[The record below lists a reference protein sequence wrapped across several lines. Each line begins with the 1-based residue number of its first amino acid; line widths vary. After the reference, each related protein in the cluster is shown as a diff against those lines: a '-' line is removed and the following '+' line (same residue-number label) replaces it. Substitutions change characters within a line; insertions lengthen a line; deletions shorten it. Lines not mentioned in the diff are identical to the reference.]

1 MVIHVRIYKV
11 CHVGPTGSALQFMQ
25 NTGSGN
31 PETQVGFLTIATM
44 KIKERPVALYD
55 IEVFPNCFHC
65 FISDSESHK
74 KYKFEISNR
83 KNQLEELID
92 FFYFKRVEHIMCGYN
107 NHHYDDI
114 VINYMIFFRNTMKR
128 FDYLKI
134 CNSLYYLSKA
144 IIESEKTENIDKIKP
159 YKYAN
164 YFYSFDL
171 MTMLY
176 STTKQKSLKEVEIL
190 LGMDNVQEFEAGF
203 DQRLLDSEIDD
214 MIKYNENDVDATELL
229 LNTVKDE
236 VDLRLEVEKE
246 WGFDALSM
254 SNIRIGEEILLRQSN
269 LKGVALEEAKSKIR
283 RVAKIENKDIIL
295 PFIQY
300 SNPKLKEVLLDV
312 KNATCYPCKSDK
324 KQKNYEKKFVLSN
337 TCYSIG
343 EGGIH
348 TINEPRIFKPTT
360 DQYIGHSDVTSMY
373 PSLAIIYKWL
383 PVHLGK
389 DFWNV
394 YESLY
399 KERVIAKRNHDELKA
414 KAFKFALNSPIG
426 KMQNE
431 NSWAYDPLNA
441 YKIRMNGQLILLM
454 LVDRLLSIN
463 CKIVQVNTDGV
474 VYIADKANREL
485 INQFIREVENI
496 TKLHFDSDDYESF
509 YQYDVNNYFGIR
521 KGYSQSGDPSLIEKK
536 GKFITEIGLNN
547 SMTPVVISKAV
558 INYFLTK
565 EPIDKFVKEDKNIR
579 DFLMSQSV
587 NREFK
592 IEYGNKP
599 VQRINRYYASNSGYY
614 LMRVKDKMYETKKES
629 ILSDVGVIL
638 LNHIDSTPIEKRKI
652 NYQYYI
658 GKAKTIVSEFIN
670 RQLTIFDN

>member
-1 MVIHVRIYKV
+1 MSCRPDGVGSIAQVIRAPDVNQEVI
-11 CHVGPTGSALQFMQ
+11 GL
-25 NTGSGN
+25 N
-31 PETQVGFLTIATM
+31 PIGATM
-44 KIKERPVALYD
+44 KIKERPVALYN

-65 FISDSESHK
+65 LVSDSESHK

-144 IIESEKTENIDKIKP
+144 IIESEKTENIDKIKQ

-176 STTKQKSLKEVEIL
+176 SAAKQKSLKEVEIL

-254 SNIRIGEEILLRQSN
+254 SNIRIGEEILLRKSN

-348 TINEPRIFKPTT
+348 TINEPRIFKPTA

-373 PSLAIIYKWL
+373 PSLVIIYKWL

-431 NSWAYDPLNA
+431 SSWAYDPLNA

-485 INQFIREVENI
+485 IDQFVHEVENI

-592 IEYGNKP
+592 VEYGNKP

-638 LNHIDSTPIEKRKI
+638 LNHIDSTPIEERKI

>member
-1 MVIHVRIYKV
+1 MSCRPDGVGSIAQVIRAPDVNQEV
-11 CHVGPTGSALQFMQ
+11 LGLNP
-25 NTGSGN
+25 SG
-31 PETQVGFLTIATM
+31 ATM

-65 FISDSESHK
+65 LVSDSESHK

-92 FFYFKRVEHIMCGYN
+92 FFYFKRIEHIMCGYN

-144 IIESEKTENIDKIKP
+144 IIESEKTENIDKIKQ

-176 STTKQKSLKEVEIL
+176 SAAKQKSLKEVEIL

-254 SNIRIGEEILLRQSN
+254 SNIRIGEEILLRKSN

-348 TINEPRIFKPTT
+348 TINEPRIFKPTA

-431 NSWAYDPLNA
+431 SSWAYDPLNA

-485 INQFIREVENI
+485 INQFIHEVENI

-592 IEYGNKP
+592 VEYGNKP

-629 ILSDVGVIL
+629 ILSDVGIIL
-638 LNHIDSTPIEKRKI
+638 LNHIDSTPIEERKI

>member
-1 MVIHVRIYKV
+1 MI
-11 CHVGPTGSALQFMQ
+11 
-25 NTGSGN
+25 
-31 PETQVGFLTIATM
+31 
-44 KIKERPVALYD
+44 IKERPVALYD

-65 FISDSESHK
+65 TVSDSESHK

-92 FFYFKRVEHIMCGYN
+92 FFYFKRIEHIMCGYN

-114 VINYMIFFRNTMKR
+114 IINYMIFFRNTMKR

-176 STTKQKSLKEVEIL
+176 SAAKQKSLKEVEIL

-214 MIKYNENDVDATELL
+214 MIKYNETDVNATELL

-348 TINEPRIFKPTT
+348 TINEPRIFKPTA

-431 NSWAYDPLNA
+431 SSWAYDPLNA

-485 INQFIREVENI
+485 INQFIHEVENI

-599 VQRINRYYASNSGYY
+599 IQRINRYYASNSGYY

>member
-1 MVIHVRIYKV
+1 MSCRPDGVGSIAQVIRAPDVNQEV
-11 CHVGPTGSALQFMQ
+11 LGLNP
-25 NTGSGN
+25 SG
-31 PETQVGFLTIATM
+31 ATM

-65 FISDSESHK
+65 LVSDSESHK

-144 IIESEKTENIDKIKP
+144 IIESEKTENIDKIKQ

-176 STTKQKSLKEVEIL
+176 SAAKQKSLKEVEIL

-254 SNIRIGEEILLRQSN
+254 SNIRIGEEILLRKSN

-283 RVAKIENKDIIL
+283 RIAKIENKDIIL

-348 TINEPRIFKPTT
+348 TINEPRIFKPTA

-431 NSWAYDPLNA
+431 SSWAYDPLNA

-485 INQFIREVENI
+485 INQFVHEVENI

-592 IEYGNKP
+592 VEYGNKP

-638 LNHIDSTPIEKRKI
+638 LNHIDSTPIEERKI

>member
-1 MVIHVRIYKV
+1 MSCRPDVVGSIAQVIRAPDVNQEV
-11 CHVGPTGSALQFMQ
+11 LGLNP
-25 NTGSGN
+25 SG
-31 PETQVGFLTIATM
+31 ATM

-65 FISDSESHK
+65 LVSDSESHK

-107 NHHYDDI
+107 NHHYDNI

-144 IIESEKTENIDKIKP
+144 IIESEKTENIDKIKQ

-176 STTKQKSLKEVEIL
+176 SAAKQKSLKEVEIL

-254 SNIRIGEEILLRQSN
+254 SNIRIGEEILLRKSN

-300 SNPKLKEVLLDV
+300 SNPKLKEVLLDI

-348 TINEPRIFKPTT
+348 TINEPRIFKPTA

-399 KERVIAKRNHDELKA
+399 KERVIAKHNHDELKA

-431 NSWAYDPLNA
+431 SSWAYDPLNA

-485 INQFIREVENI
+485 IDQFVREVENI

-638 LNHIDSTPIEKRKI
+638 LNHIDSVPIEERKI

>member
-1 MVIHVRIYKV
+1 MSCRPDGVGSIAQWSERRQDNSGVI
-11 CHVGPTGSALQFMQ
+11 GS
-25 NTGSGN
+25 N
-31 PETQVGFLTIATM
+31 PIGTTM
-44 KIKERPVALYD
+44 IIKERPVALYD

-65 FISDSESHK
+65 TVSDSESHK
-74 KYKFEISNR
+74 KYKFEISSR

-92 FFYFKRVEHIMCGYN
+92 FFYFKRIEHIMCGYN

-114 VINYMIFFRNTMKR
+114 IINYIIFFRNTMKR

-176 STTKQKSLKEVEIL
+176 SAAKQKSLKEVEIL

-203 DQRLLDSEIDD
+203 DRRLLDSEIDD
-214 MIKYNENDVDATELL
+214 MIKYNETDVDATELL

-348 TINEPRIFKPTT
+348 TINEPRIFKPTA

-431 NSWAYDPLNA
+431 SSWAYDPLNA

-485 INQFIREVENI
+485 INQFIHEVENI

>member
-1 MVIHVRIYKV
+1 
-11 CHVGPTGSALQFMQ
+11 
-25 NTGSGN
+25 
-31 PETQVGFLTIATM
+31 
-44 KIKERPVALYD
+44 
-55 IEVFPNCFHC
+55 
-65 FISDSESHK
+65 
-74 KYKFEISNR
+74 
-83 KNQLEELID
+83 
-92 FFYFKRVEHIMCGYN
+92 
-107 NHHYDDI
+107 
-114 VINYMIFFRNTMKR
+114 
-128 FDYLKI
+128 
-134 CNSLYYLSKA
+134 
-144 IIESEKTENIDKIKP
+144 
-159 YKYAN
+159 
-164 YFYSFDL
+164 

-176 STTKQKSLKEVEIL
+176 SAAKQKSLKEVEIL

-254 SNIRIGEEILLRQSN
+254 SNIRIGEEILLRKSN

-337 TCYSIG
+337 ICYSIG

-348 TINEPRIFKPTT
+348 TINEPRIFKPTD
-360 DQYIGHSDVTSMY
+360 DQFIGHADVTSMY
-373 PSLAIIYKWL
+373 PSLAITYNWL

-389 DFWNV
+389 EFWNV

-431 NSWAYDPLNA
+431 SSWAYDPLNA

-485 INQFIREVENI
+485 INKFIHEVENI

-592 IEYGNKP
+592 VEYGNKP

-638 LNHIDSTPIEKRKI
+638 LNHIDSVPIEERKI

>member
-1 MVIHVRIYKV
+1 MSCRPDGVGSIAQVIRAPDVNQEV
-11 CHVGPTGSALQFMQ
+11 LGLNP
-25 NTGSGN
+25 SG
-31 PETQVGFLTIATM
+31 ATM

-65 FISDSESHK
+65 LVSDSESHK

-144 IIESEKTENIDKIKP
+144 IIESEKTENIDKIKQ

-176 STTKQKSLKEVEIL
+176 SAAKQKSLKEVEIL

-254 SNIRIGEEILLRQSN
+254 SNIRIGEEILLRKSN

-348 TINEPRIFKPTT
+348 TINEPRIFKPTA

-399 KERVIAKRNHDELKA
+399 KERVIAKHNHDELKA

-431 NSWAYDPLNA
+431 SSWAYDPLNA

-474 VYIADKANREL
+474 VYIANKANREL
-485 INQFIREVENI
+485 INQFVHEVENI

-638 LNHIDSTPIEKRKI
+638 LNHIDSVPIEERKI

>member
-1 MVIHVRIYKV
+1 MSCRPDGVGSIAQVIRAPDVNQEV
-11 CHVGPTGSALQFMQ
+11 LGLNP
-25 NTGSGN
+25 SG
-31 PETQVGFLTIATM
+31 ATM

-65 FISDSESHK
+65 LVSDSESHK

-144 IIESEKTENIDKIKP
+144 IIESEKTENIDKIKQ

-176 STTKQKSLKEVEIL
+176 SAAKQKSLKEVEIL

-229 LNTVKDE
+229 LNNVKDE

-269 LKGVALEEAKSKIR
+269 LKGAALEEAKSKIR
-283 RVAKIENKDIIL
+283 RIAKIENKDIIL

-348 TINEPRIFKPTT
+348 TINEPRIFKPTA

-399 KERVIAKRNHDELKA
+399 KERIIAKRNHDELKA

-431 NSWAYDPLNA
+431 SSWAYDPLNA

-485 INQFIREVENI
+485 INKFIHEVENI

-592 IEYGNKP
+592 VEYGNKP

-629 ILSDVGVIL
+629 ILSDVGIIL
-638 LNHIDSTPIEKRKI
+638 LNHIDSTPIEERKI

>member
-1 MVIHVRIYKV
+1 MSCRPDGVGSIAQVIRAPDVNQEV
-11 CHVGPTGSALQFMQ
+11 LGLNP
-25 NTGSGN
+25 SG
-31 PETQVGFLTIATM
+31 ATM

-65 FISDSESHK
+65 LVSDSESHK

-144 IIESEKTENIDKIKP
+144 IIESEKTENIDKIKQ

-176 STTKQKSLKEVEIL
+176 SAAKQKSLKEVEIL

-254 SNIRIGEEILLRQSN
+254 SNIRIGEEILLRKSN

-348 TINEPRIFKPTT
+348 TINEPRIFKPTA

-431 NSWAYDPLNA
+431 SSWAYDPLNA

-485 INQFIREVENI
+485 INQFVHEVENI

-592 IEYGNKP
+592 VEYGNKP

-638 LNHIDSTPIEKRKI
+638 LNHIDSTPIEERKI

>member
-1 MVIHVRIYKV
+1 MSCRPDGVGSIAQVIRAPDVNQEV
-11 CHVGPTGSALQFMQ
+11 LGLNP
-25 NTGSGN
+25 SG
-31 PETQVGFLTIATM
+31 ATM

-65 FISDSESHK
+65 LVSDSESHK

-144 IIESEKTENIDKIKP
+144 IIESEKTENIDKIKQ

-176 STTKQKSLKEVEIL
+176 SAAKQKSLKEVEIL

-348 TINEPRIFKPTT
+348 TINEPRIFKPTA

-431 NSWAYDPLNA
+431 SSWAYDPLNA

-485 INQFIREVENI
+485 IDQFVHEVENI

-592 IEYGNKP
+592 VEYGNKP

-638 LNHIDSTPIEKRKI
+638 LNHIDSTPIEERKI

>member
-1 MVIHVRIYKV
+1 
-11 CHVGPTGSALQFMQ
+11 
-25 NTGSGN
+25 
-31 PETQVGFLTIATM
+31 M

-65 FISDSESHK
+65 TVSDSESHK

-92 FFYFKRVEHIMCGYN
+92 FFYFKRTEHVMCGYN

-128 FDYLKI
+128 FDFLKI

-176 STTKQKSLKEVEIL
+176 SAAKQKSLKEVEIL

-214 MIKYNENDVDATELL
+214 MIKYNGNDVDATELL

-348 TINEPRIFKPTT
+348 TINEPRIFKPTA
-360 DQYIGHSDVTSMY
+360 DQYIGHADVTSMY

-431 NSWAYDPLNA
+431 SSWAYDPLNA

-485 INQFIREVENI
+485 INQFIHEVENI

-592 IEYGNKP
+592 IEYGNEP

>member
-1 MVIHVRIYKV
+1 MSCRPDGVGSIAQVIRAPDVNQEV
-11 CHVGPTGSALQFMQ
+11 LGLNP
-25 NTGSGN
+25 SG
-31 PETQVGFLTIATM
+31 ATM

-65 FISDSESHK
+65 LVSDSESHK

-144 IIESEKTENIDKIKP
+144 IIESEKTENIDKIKQ

-176 STTKQKSLKEVEIL
+176 SAAKQKSLKEVEIL

-254 SNIRIGEEILLRQSN
+254 SNIRIGEEILLRKSN

-348 TINEPRIFKPTT
+348 TINEPRIFKPTA

-431 NSWAYDPLNA
+431 SSWAYDPLNA

-485 INQFIREVENI
+485 IDQFIHEVENI

-592 IEYGNKP
+592 VEYGNKP

-638 LNHIDSTPIEKRKI
+638 LNHIDSVPIEERKI

>member
-1 MVIHVRIYKV
+1 MSCRPDGVGSIAQVIRAPDVNQEV
-11 CHVGPTGSALQFMQ
+11 LGLNP
-25 NTGSGN
+25 SG
-31 PETQVGFLTIATM
+31 ATM

-65 FISDSESHK
+65 LVSDSESHK

-144 IIESEKTENIDKIKP
+144 IIESEKTENIDKIKQ

-176 STTKQKSLKEVEIL
+176 SAAKQKSLKEVEIL

-254 SNIRIGEEILLRQSN
+254 SNIRIGEEILLRKSN

-348 TINEPRIFKPTT
+348 TINEPRIFKPTA

-431 NSWAYDPLNA
+431 SSWVYDPLNA

-485 INQFIREVENI
+485 IDQFVHEVENI

-638 LNHIDSTPIEKRKI
+638 LNHIDSVPIEERKI

>member
-1 MVIHVRIYKV
+1 MI
-11 CHVGPTGSALQFMQ
+11 
-25 NTGSGN
+25 
-31 PETQVGFLTIATM
+31 
-44 KIKERPVALYD
+44 IKERPVALYD

-65 FISDSESHK
+65 LISDSESHK

-92 FFYFKRVEHIMCGYN
+92 FFYFKRIEHIMCGYN

-114 VINYMIFFRNTMKR
+114 IINYMIFFRNTMKR

-176 STTKQKSLKEVEIL
+176 SAAKQKSLKEVEIL
-190 LGMDNVQEFEAGF
+190 LGMDNVQEFEVGF

-348 TINEPRIFKPTT
+348 TINEPRIFKPTA

-431 NSWAYDPLNA
+431 SSWAYDPLNA

-485 INQFIREVENI
+485 INQFIHEVENI

-614 LMRVKDKMYETKKES
+614 LMRVKDKMYESKKES

>member
-1 MVIHVRIYKV
+1 MSCRPDGVGSIAQVIRAPDVNQEV
-11 CHVGPTGSALQFMQ
+11 LGLNP
-25 NTGSGN
+25 SG
-31 PETQVGFLTIATM
+31 ATM

-65 FISDSESHK
+65 LVSDSESHK

-144 IIESEKTENIDKIKP
+144 IIESEKTENIDKIKQ

-176 STTKQKSLKEVEIL
+176 SAAKQKSLKEVEIL

-229 LNTVKDE
+229 LNTVKNE

-254 SNIRIGEEILLRQSN
+254 SNIRIGEEILLRKSN

-348 TINEPRIFKPTT
+348 TINEPRIFKPTD

-431 NSWAYDPLNA
+431 SSWAYDPLNA

-485 INQFIREVENI
+485 IDQFVHEVENI

-592 IEYGNKP
+592 VEYGNKP

-638 LNHIDSTPIEKRKI
+638 LNHIDSTPIEERKI

>member
-1 MVIHVRIYKV
+1 MTARCKPSL
-11 CHVGPTGSALQFMQ
+11 GT
-25 NTGSGN
+25 
-31 PETQVGFLTIATM
+31 TM

-65 FISDSESHK
+65 TVSDSESHK

-92 FFYFKRVEHIMCGYN
+92 FFYFKRTEHVMCGYN

-176 STTKQKSLKEVEIL
+176 SAAKQKSLKEVEIL

-214 MIKYNENDVDATELL
+214 MIKYNGNDVDATELL

-348 TINEPRIFKPTT
+348 TINEPRIFKPTA

-431 NSWAYDPLNA
+431 SSWAYDPLNA

-485 INQFIREVENI
+485 VNQFVHEVENI

-547 SMTPVVISKAV
+547 NMTPVVISKAV

>member
-1 MVIHVRIYKV
+1 
-11 CHVGPTGSALQFMQ
+11 MQ
-25 NTGSGN
+25 NTVSGN

-44 KIKERPVALYD
+44 IIKERPVALYD

-65 FISDSESHK
+65 AVSDSESHK

-92 FFYFKRVEHIMCGYN
+92 FFYFKRIEHIMCGYN

-114 VINYMIFFRNTMKR
+114 IINYIIFFRNTMKR

-176 STTKQKSLKEVEIL
+176 SAAKQKSLKEVEIL

-203 DQRLLDSEIDD
+203 DRRLLDSEIDD

-348 TINEPRIFKPTT
+348 TINEPRIFKPTA

-431 NSWAYDPLNA
+431 SSWAYDPLNA

-485 INQFIREVENI
+485 INQFIHEVENI

-592 IEYGNKP
+592 IEYGNEP

-638 LNHIDSTPIEKRKI
+638 LNHIDSTQIEKRKI

>member
-1 MVIHVRIYKV
+1 MSCRPDGVGSIAQVIRAPDVNQEV
-11 CHVGPTGSALQFMQ
+11 LGLNP
-25 NTGSGN
+25 SG
-31 PETQVGFLTIATM
+31 ATM

-65 FISDSESHK
+65 LVSDSESHK

-92 FFYFKRVEHIMCGYN
+92 FFYFKRIEHIMCGYN

-144 IIESEKTENIDKIKP
+144 IIESEKTENIDKIKQ

-176 STTKQKSLKEVEIL
+176 SAAKQKSLKEVEIL

-348 TINEPRIFKPTT
+348 TINEPRIFKPTA

-431 NSWAYDPLNA
+431 SSWAYDPLNA

-485 INQFIREVENI
+485 INKFIHEVENI

-592 IEYGNKP
+592 VEYGNKP

-629 ILSDVGVIL
+629 ILSDVGIIL
-638 LNHIDSTPIEKRKI
+638 LNHIDSTPIEERKI

>member
-1 MVIHVRIYKV
+1 MSCRPDGVGSIAQVIRAPDVNQEV
-11 CHVGPTGSALQFMQ
+11 LGLNP
-25 NTGSGN
+25 SG
-31 PETQVGFLTIATM
+31 ATM

-65 FISDSESHK
+65 LVSDSESHK

-144 IIESEKTENIDKIKP
+144 IIESEKTENIDKIKQ

-176 STTKQKSLKEVEIL
+176 SAAKQKSLKEVEIL

-348 TINEPRIFKPTT
+348 TINEPRIFKPTA

-431 NSWAYDPLNA
+431 SSWAYDPLNA

-485 INQFIREVENI
+485 INKFIHEVENI

-592 IEYGNKP
+592 VEYGNKP

-638 LNHIDSTPIEKRKI
+638 LNHIDSTTIEERKI

>member
-1 MVIHVRIYKV
+1 MSCRPDGVGSIAQVIRAPDVNQEV
-11 CHVGPTGSALQFMQ
+11 LGLNP
-25 NTGSGN
+25 SG
-31 PETQVGFLTIATM
+31 ATM

-65 FISDSESHK
+65 LVSDSESHK

-144 IIESEKTENIDKIKP
+144 IIESEKTENIDKIKQ

-176 STTKQKSLKEVEIL
+176 SAAKQKSLKEVEIL

-269 LKGVALEEAKSKIR
+269 LKGAALEEAKSKIR

-348 TINEPRIFKPTT
+348 TINEPRIFKPTD

-431 NSWAYDPLNA
+431 SSWAYDPLNA

-485 INQFIREVENI
+485 INKFIHEVENI

-592 IEYGNKP
+592 VEYGNKP

-614 LMRVKDKMYETKKES
+614 LMRVKDKIYETKKES

-638 LNHIDSTPIEKRKI
+638 LNHIDSTPIEERKI

>member
-1 MVIHVRIYKV
+1 
-11 CHVGPTGSALQFMQ
+11 
-25 NTGSGN
+25 
-31 PETQVGFLTIATM
+31 M

-65 FISDSESHK
+65 LVSDSESHK

-176 STTKQKSLKEVEIL
+176 SATKQKSLKEVEIL

-214 MIKYNENDVDATELL
+214 MIKYNENDVDATEFL

-236 VDLRLEVEKE
+236 VALRLEVEKE

-269 LKGVALEEAKSKIR
+269 LKGATLEEAKSKIR

-348 TINEPRIFKPTT
+348 TINEPRIFKPTA
-360 DQYIGHSDVTSMY
+360 DQYIGHADVTSMY

-399 KERVIAKRNHDELKA
+399 NERVIAKRNHDELKA

-638 LNHIDSTPIEKRKI
+638 LNHIDDVPIEKRKI

-658 GKAKTIVSEFIN
+658 GKANTIVSEFIN

>member
-1 MVIHVRIYKV
+1 
-11 CHVGPTGSALQFMQ
+11 
-25 NTGSGN
+25 
-31 PETQVGFLTIATM
+31 M

-65 FISDSESHK
+65 FVSDSESHK

-114 VINYMIFFRNTMKR
+114 VINYMIFFRNAMKR

-176 STTKQKSLKEVEIL
+176 SAAKQKSLKEVEIL

-203 DQRLLDSEIDD
+203 DRRLLDSEIDD
-214 MIKYNENDVDATELL
+214 MIKYNETDVDAAELL

-269 LKGVALEEAKSKIR
+269 LKGATLEEAKSKIR

-348 TINEPRIFKPTT
+348 TINEPRIFKPT
-360 DQYIGHSDVTSMY
+360 DEQYIGHSDVTSMY

-485 INQFIREVENI
+485 INQFVREVENI

-638 LNHIDSTPIEKRKI
+638 LNHIDDVPIEKRKI

-658 GKAKTIVSEFIN
+658 GKANTIVSEFIN

>member
-1 MVIHVRIYKV
+1 MSCRPDGVGSIAQVIRAPDVNQEV
-11 CHVGPTGSALQFMQ
+11 LGLNP
-25 NTGSGN
+25 SG
-31 PETQVGFLTIATM
+31 ATM
-44 KIKERPVALYD
+44 KIKERHVALYD

-65 FISDSESHK
+65 LVSDSESHK

-144 IIESEKTENIDKIKP
+144 IIESEKTENIDKIKQ

-176 STTKQKSLKEVEIL
+176 SAAKQKSLKEVEIL

-254 SNIRIGEEILLRQSN
+254 SNIRIGEEILLRKSN
-269 LKGVALEEAKSKIR
+269 LKGAALEEAKSKIR

-348 TINEPRIFKPTT
+348 TINEPRIFKPTA

-431 NSWAYDPLNA
+431 SSWAYDPLNA

-485 INQFIREVENI
+485 INQFVHEVENI

-592 IEYGNKP
+592 VEYGNKP

-629 ILSDVGVIL
+629 ILSDVGAIL
-638 LNHIDSTPIEKRKI
+638 LNHIDSTPIEERKI

>member
-1 MVIHVRIYKV
+1 MSCKPDGVGSIAQWSERRQDNSGVI
-11 CHVGPTGSALQFMQ
+11 GS
-25 NTGSGN
+25 N
-31 PETQVGFLTIATM
+31 PIGTTM
-44 KIKERPVALYD
+44 IIKERPVALYD

-65 FISDSESHK
+65 TVSDSESHK

-92 FFYFKRVEHIMCGYN
+92 FFYFKRIEHIMCGYN

-114 VINYMIFFRNTMKR
+114 IINYIIFFRNTMKR

-176 STTKQKSLKEVEIL
+176 SAAKQKSLKEVEIL

-203 DQRLLDSEIDD
+203 DRRLLDSEIDD

-283 RVAKIENKDIIL
+283 RIAKIENKDIIL

-348 TINEPRIFKPTT
+348 TINEPRIFKPTA

-431 NSWAYDPLNA
+431 SSWAYDPLNA

-485 INQFIREVENI
+485 INQFIHEVENI

-629 ILSDVGVIL
+629 ILSDVGLIL

>member
-1 MVIHVRIYKV
+1 
-11 CHVGPTGSALQFMQ
+11 
-25 NTGSGN
+25 
-31 PETQVGFLTIATM
+31 
-44 KIKERPVALYD
+44 
-55 IEVFPNCFHC
+55 
-65 FISDSESHK
+65 
-74 KYKFEISNR
+74 
-83 KNQLEELID
+83 
-92 FFYFKRVEHIMCGYN
+92 
-107 NHHYDDI
+107 
-114 VINYMIFFRNTMKR
+114 
-128 FDYLKI
+128 
-134 CNSLYYLSKA
+134 
-144 IIESEKTENIDKIKP
+144 
-159 YKYAN
+159 
-164 YFYSFDL
+164 
-171 MTMLY
+171 MLY
-176 STTKQKSLKEVEIL
+176 FAAKQKSLKEVEIL

-254 SNIRIGEEILLRQSN
+254 SNIRIGEEILLRKSN

-348 TINEPRIFKPTT
+348 TINEPRIFKPTA

-431 NSWAYDPLNA
+431 SSWAYDPLNA

-485 INQFIREVENI
+485 INKFIHEVENI
-496 TKLHFDSDDYESF
+496 TKLHFDSDARLF
-509 YQYDVNNYFGIR
+509 FGASVFLPYCSVYLCTSRYIW
-521 KGYSQSGDPSLIEKK
+521 
-536 GKFITEIGLNN
+536 FIL
-547 SMTPVVISKAV
+547 
-558 INYFLTK
+558 Y
-565 EPIDKFVKEDKNIR
+565 
-579 DFLMSQSV
+579 
-587 NREFK
+587 
-592 IEYGNKP
+592 
-599 VQRINRYYASNSGYY
+599 
-614 LMRVKDKMYETKKES
+614 RVKC
-629 ILSDVGVIL
+629 LWF
-638 LNHIDSTPIEKRKI
+638 
-652 NYQYYI
+652 
-658 GKAKTIVSEFIN
+658 AF
-670 RQLTIFDN
+670 

>member
-1 MVIHVRIYKV
+1 MSCRPDGVGSIAQVIRAPDVNQEV
-11 CHVGPTGSALQFMQ
+11 LGLNP
-25 NTGSGN
+25 SG
-31 PETQVGFLTIATM
+31 ATM

-65 FISDSESHK
+65 LVSDSESHK

-144 IIESEKTENIDKIKP
+144 IIESEKTENIDKIKQ

-176 STTKQKSLKEVEIL
+176 SAAKQKSLKEVEIL

-254 SNIRIGEEILLRQSN
+254 SNIRIGEEILLCKSN

-348 TINEPRIFKPTT
+348 TINEPRIFKPTA

-431 NSWAYDPLNA
+431 SSWAYDPLNA

-485 INQFIREVENI
+485 INQFIHEVENI

-592 IEYGNKP
+592 VEYGNKP

-638 LNHIDSTPIEKRKI
+638 LNHIDSVPIEERKI

>member
-1 MVIHVRIYKV
+1 MSCRPDGVGSIAQVIRAPDVNQEV
-11 CHVGPTGSALQFMQ
+11 LGLNP
-25 NTGSGN
+25 SG
-31 PETQVGFLTIATM
+31 ATM

-65 FISDSESHK
+65 LVSDSESHK

-144 IIESEKTENIDKIKP
+144 IIESEKTENIDKIKQ

-176 STTKQKSLKEVEIL
+176 SAAKQKSLKEVEIL

-337 TCYSIG
+337 ICYSIG

-348 TINEPRIFKPTT
+348 TINEPRIFKPTA

-431 NSWAYDPLNA
+431 SSWAYDPLNA

-485 INQFIREVENI
+485 INKFIHEVENI

-592 IEYGNKP
+592 VEYGNKP

-614 LMRVKDKMYETKKES
+614 IMRVKDKMYETKKES

-638 LNHIDSTPIEKRKI
+638 LNHIDSIPIEERKI

>member
-1 MVIHVRIYKV
+1 MSCRPDGVGSIAQVIRAPDVNQEV
-11 CHVGPTGSALQFMQ
+11 LGLNP
-25 NTGSGN
+25 SG
-31 PETQVGFLTIATM
+31 ATM

-65 FISDSESHK
+65 LVSDSESHK

-144 IIESEKTENIDKIKP
+144 IIESEKTENIDKIKQ

-176 STTKQKSLKEVEIL
+176 SAAKQKSLKEVEIL

-254 SNIRIGEEILLRQSN
+254 SNIRIGEEILLRKSN

-348 TINEPRIFKPTT
+348 TINEPRIFKPTA

-431 NSWAYDPLNA
+431 SSWAYDPLNA

-485 INQFIREVENI
+485 IDQFVHEVENI

-592 IEYGNKP
+592 VEYGNKP

-638 LNHIDSTPIEKRKI
+638 LNHIDNTPIEERKI

>member
-1 MVIHVRIYKV
+1 MSCRPDGVGSIAQVIRAPDVNQEV
-11 CHVGPTGSALQFMQ
+11 LGLNP
-25 NTGSGN
+25 SG
-31 PETQVGFLTIATM
+31 ATM

-65 FISDSESHK
+65 LVSDSESHK

-144 IIESEKTENIDKIKP
+144 IIESEKTENIDKIKQ

-176 STTKQKSLKEVEIL
+176 SAAKQKSLKEVEIL

-269 LKGVALEEAKSKIR
+269 LKGAALEEAKSKIR

-348 TINEPRIFKPTT
+348 TINEPRIFKPTD

-431 NSWAYDPLNA
+431 SSWAYDPLNA

-485 INQFIREVENI
+485 INKFIHEVENI

-592 IEYGNKP
+592 VEYGNKP

-638 LNHIDSTPIEKRKI
+638 LNHIDSTQIEERKI

>member
-1 MVIHVRIYKV
+1 
-11 CHVGPTGSALQFMQ
+11 MQ
-25 NTGSGN
+25 NTGSCN

-65 FISDSESHK
+65 LVSDSESHK

-92 FFYFKRVEHIMCGYN
+92 FFYFKRAEHIMCGYN

-176 STTKQKSLKEVEIL
+176 SATKQKSLKEVEIL

-269 LKGVALEEAKSKIR
+269 LKGATLEEAKSRIR

-348 TINEPRIFKPTT
+348 TINEPRIFKPTA

-431 NSWAYDPLNA
+431 SSWAYDPLNA

-638 LNHIDSTPIEKRKI
+638 LNHIDDIPIEKRKI

-658 GKAKTIVSEFIN
+658 GKANTIVSEFIN

>member
-1 MVIHVRIYKV
+1 MSCRPDG
-11 CHVGPTGSALQFMQ
+11 VGSIAQW
-25 NTGSGN
+25 SEHREDN
-31 PETQVGFLTIATM
+31 PEVFGSNPDRTTM

-65 FISDSESHK
+65 TVSDSESHK

-176 STTKQKSLKEVEIL
+176 SATKQKSLKEVEIL

-214 MIKYNENDVDATELL
+214 MIKYNETDVDATEFL

-236 VDLRLEVEKE
+236 VVLRLEVEKE

-269 LKGVALEEAKSKIR
+269 LKGATLEEAKSKIR

-348 TINEPRIFKPTT
+348 TINEPRIFKPTA
-360 DQYIGHSDVTSMY
+360 DQYIGHADVTSMY

-399 KERVIAKRNHDELKA
+399 NERVIAKRNHDELKA

-454 LVDRLLSIN
+454 LVDRLLYIN

-485 INQFIREVENI
+485 INQFIHEVENI

-638 LNHIDSTPIEKRKI
+638 LNHIDDVPIEKRKI

-658 GKAKTIVSEFIN
+658 GKANTIVSEFIN

>member
-1 MVIHVRIYKV
+1 MSCRPDGVGSIAQVIRAPDVNQEV
-11 CHVGPTGSALQFMQ
+11 LGLNP
-25 NTGSGN
+25 SG
-31 PETQVGFLTIATM
+31 ATM
-44 KIKERPVALYD
+44 RIKERPVALYD

-65 FISDSESHK
+65 LVSDSESHK

-144 IIESEKTENIDKIKP
+144 IIESEKTENIDKIKQ

-176 STTKQKSLKEVEIL
+176 SAAKQKSLKEVEIL

-254 SNIRIGEEILLRQSN
+254 SNIRIGEEILLRKSN

-295 PFIQY
+295 PFIKY

-348 TINEPRIFKPTT
+348 TINEPRIFKPTA

-431 NSWAYDPLNA
+431 SSWAYDPLNA

-485 INQFIREVENI
+485 IDQFVHEVENI

-638 LNHIDSTPIEKRKI
+638 LNHIDSIPIEERKI

>member
-1 MVIHVRIYKV
+1 MSCRPDGVGSIAQVIRAPDVNQEV
-11 CHVGPTGSALQFMQ
+11 LGLNP
-25 NTGSGN
+25 SG
-31 PETQVGFLTIATM
+31 ATM

-65 FISDSESHK
+65 LVSDSESHK

-144 IIESEKTENIDKIKP
+144 IIESEKTENIDKIKQ

-176 STTKQKSLKEVEIL
+176 SAAKQKSLKEVEIL

-254 SNIRIGEEILLRQSN
+254 SNIRIGEEILLRKSN

-348 TINEPRIFKPTT
+348 TINEPRIFKPTD

-431 NSWAYDPLNA
+431 SSWAYDPLNA

-485 INQFIREVENI
+485 INQFVHEVENI

-592 IEYGNKP
+592 VEYGNKP

-638 LNHIDSTPIEKRKI
+638 LNHIDSVPIEERKI